1 MNNKAVRHDMKKVL
15 RLCFLELTM
24 WQKYFQSCITG
35 KGNEV
40 IKHIIEME
48 AIVCKKL
55 YYQYV

>member
-1 MNNKAVRHDMKKVL
+1 MKKML

-24 WQKYFQSCITG
+24 WRKYFQSCITG

-48 AIVCKKL
+48 AIVCKKI